1 MATYSEVFAADKHR
15 HKGRSWAPTPAI
27 IVAWVCLG
35 IVLAWSAWN
44 TLLAVTLVSLVAW
57 LYVCHMLLWRHHH
70 KRLAATVYS
79 RAWARIRLA
88 LRESEERYRELFENA
103 SDFIYTLDMHGHLTF
118 FNKAGERILGYTR
131 DEAMGMRIA
140 DLLTPESLV
149 YSHQMRTNK
158 ETGTV
163 WTTYE
168 IELIAKDHH
177 HVPLEVSTRLI
188 YNDGI
193 AVGIQGIARDITER
207 KQAAAA
213 LQKIHDE
220 LEMRVAQRTA
230 ELRHMNDK
238 LHQEIAE
245 RKQVEAALRTAK
257 EAAEVANRVK
267 SEFLATMSHEL
278 RTPMNGIMGMTAL
291 LLDTTLDIEQ
301 QEYAETVLKCSEDL
315 LVIINDIL
323 DCSKIE
329 AGKLELEISDFAF
342 PTVVEDVVELLAESA
357 HKKGLEIAALI
368 QPEVP
373 HWLVGDAGR
382 LRQILMNLI
391 GNAIKFTDAGEVVV
405 SISLC
410 EAKDSEVGLH
420 FAIRDTGIGIP
431 AEAQSKLF
439 QAFSQV
445 DGSTTRKYGGTGLG
459 LAISRQLV
467 TMMHGEIGVEST
479 PGEGSTFWFT
489 ARFTTC
495 ATPGHT
501 DPAATLHGL
510 RLLGVD
516 DNATSR
522 ALLKSLLGAW
532 GAHID
537 CVSTGPEALAR
548 LQAASRG
555 PRPYDV
561 VVLDSQMPGMDG
573 VAVAHAIKADP
584 VLASVPLVLL
594 TSFGRPV
601 PRAEAQYQG
610 FTAFL
615 TKPVRQSQLY
625 ECIAAMQKP
634 PARTVAVRPISSYDI
649 PASRFHVGTKVLVVE
664 DNVVNQKL
672 LVRLLERHG
681 CQVDVAVN
689 GREALAAT
697 ARVAYDCLFMDCQMP
712 EMDGYAATAAIRQR
726 EMQTGDH
733 VPIIAI
739 TANAMPEDRERC
751 LAAGMDDYVAR
762 PVKIDVVM
770 TMLEKWTA
778 GTATAWRM
786 VPTA

>member
-1 MATYSEVFAADKHR
+1 MATLAEVSAADKHQQ
-15 HKGRSWAPTPAI
+15 KGSGWVPTD
-27 IVAWVCLG
+27 VLTVVWVFLG
-35 IVLAWSAWN
+35 TALVWSAWN
-44 TLLAVTLVSLVAW
+44 TSLSVTLVGLVVW
-57 LYVCHMLLWRHHH
+57 LPVCQALLCHHRQ
-70 KRLAATVYS
+70 KRLTATIRS
-79 RAWARIRLA
+79 REQARTEIA
-88 LRESEERYRELFENA
+88 LRESEAHYRELFENA
-103 SDFIYTLDMHGHLTF
+103 SDFIYTLDMHGHFTF

-131 DEAMGMRIA
+131 GEAMGMRIA
-140 DLLTPESLV
+140 DLITPESLAH
-149 YSHQMRTNK
+149 SHRMLANK
-158 ETGTV
+158 ETGTA

-168 IELIAKDHH
+168 IEMIAKDHR

-188 YNDGI
+188 YNDGV

-207 KQAAAA
+207 KQAAAT
-213 LQKIHDE
+213 LKKIHDE

-245 RKQVEAALRTAK
+245 RKQVEAALRAAK
-257 EAAEVANRVK
+257 EGAEVANRAK
-267 SEFLATMSHEL
+267 SAFLATMSHEL

-291 LLDTTLDIEQ
+291 LLDTTLDTEQ
-301 QEYAETVLKCSEDL
+301 QEYAETVRKCSEDL
-315 LVIINDIL
+315 LVISSDIL

-329 AGKLELEISDFAF
+329 AGKLDLEISDFAF
-342 PTVVEDVVELLAESA
+342 PIVVEDVVEFLAESA
-357 HKKGLEIAALI
+357 HKKGLEIATLI

-373 HWLVGDAGR
+373 HWLAGDAGR

-391 GNAIKFTDAGEVVV
+391 GNAIKFTDTGEVVV
-405 SISLC
+405 SVSLC
-410 EAKDSEVGLH
+410 ETRDSEVVLH

-431 AEAQSKLF
+431 AEAQGKLF
-439 QAFSQV
+439 QAFSQI

-479 PGEGSTFWFT
+479 PGAGSTFWFT

-495 ATPGHT
+495 APPGHS
-501 DPAATLHGL
+501 DPAATFHGL

-522 ALLKSLLGAW
+522 TLLTSLLGAR

-537 CVSTGPEALAR
+537 CVSTGPAALAR

-561 VVLDSQMPGMDG
+561 VLLDSQMPGMDG
-573 VAVAHAIKADP
+573 VAVAQAIKADP
-584 VLASVPLVLL
+584 ALASVPLVLL
-594 TSFGRPV
+594 TPFGRPV
-601 PRAEAQYQG
+601 PRAEAQYRG

-634 PARTVAVRPISSYDI
+634 PARTIAVWPVSSHDI
-649 PASRFHVGTKVLVVE
+649 PPPRLHIGAKVLVVE
-664 DNVVNQKL
+664 DNIVNRKL

-689 GREALAAT
+689 GREAFDAS

-726 EMQTGDH
+726 EKQTGDH

-739 TANAMPEDRERC
+739 TANAMLEDRERC

-762 PVKIDVVM
+762 PVKIDVIV

-778 GTATAWRM
+778 GTAAACRV

>member
-1 MATYSEVFAADKHR
+1 
-15 HKGRSWAPTPAI
+15 
-27 IVAWVCLG
+27 
-35 IVLAWSAWN
+35 
-44 TLLAVTLVSLVAW
+44 
-57 LYVCHMLLWRHHH
+57 
-70 KRLAATVYS
+70 
-79 RAWARIRLA
+79 
-88 LRESEERYRELFENA
+88 
-103 SDFIYTLDMHGHLTF
+103 
-118 FNKAGERILGYTR
+118 
-131 DEAMGMRIA
+131 
-140 DLLTPESLV
+140 
-149 YSHQMRTNK
+149 
-158 ETGTV
+158 
-163 WTTYE
+163 
-168 IELIAKDHH
+168 
-177 HVPLEVSTRLI
+177 VSTRLI

-207 KQAAAA
+207 KQAAVA
-213 LQKIHDE
+213 LKKIHDE

-230 ELRHMNDK
+230 ELRYMNDK

-245 RKQVEAALRTAK
+245 RKQIEAALRAAK
-257 EAAEVANRVK
+257 ETAEVANRVK

-291 LLDTTLDIEQ
+291 LLDTTLNTEQ

-329 AGKLELEISDFAF
+329 AGKLALEISDFAF
-342 PTVVEDVVELLAESA
+342 PTVVEDVVEFLAESA
-357 HKKGLEIAALI
+357 HKKGLEIATLI

-373 HWLVGDAGR
+373 YWLAGDAGR

-391 GNAIKFTDAGEVVV
+391 GNAIKFTDTGEVVV
-405 SISLC
+405 SVSRC
-410 EAKDSEVGLH
+410 ETRDSEVLLH

-479 PGEGSTFWFT
+479 PGAGSTFWFT

-495 ATPGHT
+495 APPAHP
-501 DPAATLHGL
+501 DPAATFRGL

-522 ALLKSLLGAW
+522 TLLKSLLGAR

-561 VVLDSQMPGMDG
+561 VLLDSQMPGMDG
-573 VAVAHAIKADP
+573 VAVAQAIKADP
-584 VLASVPLVLL
+584 ALASVPLVLL
-594 TSFGRPV
+594 TPFGRPA

-625 ECIAAMQKP
+625 ECIAAIQQP
-634 PARTVAVRPISSYDI
+634 PARTVGVRPVSSHDI
-649 PASRFHVGTKVLVVE
+649 PEPCLYIGAKVLVVE

-689 GREALAAT
+689 GREAFDAS

-726 EMQTGDH
+726 EQQTGDH

-762 PVKIDVVM
+762 PVKIDVIVM
-770 TMLEKWTA
+770 MLEKWTA
-778 GTATAWRM
+778 CTADAWHLA
-786 VPTA
+786 PTA